1 MARAEQLLDRARHA
15 ANIGNHLR
23 ADRYLAQAA
32 GLTDDVDLHAQVE
45 ITRAY
50 VEAETGDPVGG
61 IERCLKIL
69 DREDLSRETA
79 GKAWQQ
85 LGLLRMRIGES
96 DAAMDAFARAV
107 SVLPPGIEDLGFALL
122 NRGNVHLQRREPEL
136 AAADFQAAR
145 DELDL
150 PGFEVDRAMAEH
162 NLGYT
167 RLLTGD
173 LVGAIQMIEEAA
185 PVLSPLSAVNRATVE
200 QDRAEILTA
209 AGRPREAARALEE
222 AARAY
227 GSRRLRTYQAEC
239 ELTLAWTMLREDP
252 ARARVV
258 ARRAARRFRDQAS
271 PARELGAEAAALVAE
286 IAGGRRERSLLA
298 RVDTVSAALQANGL
312 QYDATVLRL
321 QGARLAV
328 ARGELDDARA
338 RLRRVRVGDGSPVTT
353 RLLWREVRAE
363 LARARGDK
371 WHAREHVRAGLSDLH
386 AWQSSF
392 GSLDLQ
398 STLVGHGRDLASQGL
413 EIAIEN
419 GDPGLVFEWSE
430 RARTLVGRVSP
441 VRPPT
446 DAQVA
451 QDLSELRVLQGE
463 QPAPRTPEARR
474 VEELRTRVRQR
485 RWYAEGAGEVSEP
498 TDLERLRSALEED
511 DAALV
516 ALVVVANRITAL
528 VCSPDHSIVVDLG
541 PLGSLRDKLDGLTA
555 DLTMAAGHRDDAL
568 AVPLRA
574 ALRSR
579 LQVVGDQLVAP
590 LVDLLGERRVVLT
603 PSGALAGT
611 PWSLLPGMVGRPLT
625 IPPSATRWLELRSGP
640 APQTV
645 GLVAGPNVERG
656 HEEVTRAAAAWSSA
670 RVLLGEEATAPHV
683 AELAEQVD
691 VLHLAG
697 HGRHT
702 GENPL
707 FSAVELVDGP
717 WFGYDIDE
725 LRRTPSTVVLSA
737 CELGRV
743 SVRYG
748 EEAIGMSAAWL
759 HAGARTVLSSPV
771 LIADDIACDAM
782 ARWHALVAA
791 GAAPADALAQVSASE
806 DDVVPMLS
814 FGAGW

>member
-1 MARAEQLLDRARHA
+1 MASADKLLDRARRA
-15 ANIGNHLR
+15 ANIGNYPR
-23 ADRYLAQAA
+23 ADRYLEQANA
-32 GLTDDVDLHAQVE
+32 VADDIDVEAQVE

-50 VEAETGDPVGG
+50 VQAETGDPAGG
-61 IERCLKIL
+61 IERCLHIL
-69 DREDLSRETA
+69 ERDDLNQETA

-85 LGLLRMRIGES
+85 LGLLRMRTGES
-96 DAAMDAFARAV
+96 DAAMEAFAQAV

-122 NRGNVHLQRREPEL
+122 NRGNVHLQRRQPEL

-162 NLGYT
+162 NLGYA

-173 LVGAIQMIEEAA
+173 LVGAIQMIDRAA
-185 PVLSPLSAVNRATVE
+185 ETLSVSAVNRATVE

-209 AGRPREAARALEE
+209 AGRPREAIRALEQ
-222 AARAY
+222 AAQAY

-252 ARARVV
+252 AKARVV
-258 ARRAARRFRDQAS
+258 ARRAARRFRGQAS
-271 PARELGAEAAALVAE
+271 PARELDAEAAALVAE
-286 IAGGRRERSLLA
+286 IASGSRVRSLLA
-298 RVDTVSAALQANGL
+298 RVDSLSPSLHANGL
-312 QYDATVLRL
+312 RHDATVLQL
-321 QGARLAV
+321 QGARVSV
-328 ARGELDDARA
+328 ARGDLDDARS
-338 RLRRVRVGDGSPVTT
+338 RLRRVRVGSASPVTT

-363 LARARGDK
+363 LARARGDGR
-371 WHAREHVRAGLSDLH
+371 HAREHVRAGLSDLH

-398 STLVGHGRDLASQGL
+398 STLVGHGRDLAVTGL
-413 EIAIEN
+413 ELAVEH
-419 GDPGLVFEWSE
+419 GDPDLLFEWSE
-430 RARTLVGRVSP
+430 RARTLVGRVAP

-446 DAQVA
+446 DGQVA

-463 QPAPRTPEARR
+463 QPRARTPEARR
-474 VEELRTRVRQR
+474 VEELRARVRQR
-485 RWYAEGAGEVSEP
+485 RWYAEGAGEVTEP
-498 TDLERLRSALEED
+498 TTIDELRAVLKED

-516 ALVVVANRITAL
+516 AHLVVRDRVTAL
-528 VCSPDHSIVVDLG
+528 VCTSHETTVVE
-541 PLGSLRDKLDGLTA
+541 LGSLDPLRDRLDGLA
-555 DLTMAAGHRDDAL
+555 SDLTMAAGHRDDPL
-568 AVPLRA
+568 AAPLRA

-579 LQVVGDQLVAP
+579 LQVVADQLVTP
-590 LVDLLGERRVVLT
+590 MLEVLGDRRLVLT
-603 PSGALAGT
+603 PSGGLAGT
-611 PWSLLPGMVGRPLT
+611 PWSLLPGLIGRPLT
-625 IPPSATRWLELRSGP
+625 IPPSATRWLELRGGP
-640 APQTV
+640 VPRRV
-645 GLVAGPNVERG
+645 GLVAGPEVARG
-656 HEEVTRAAAAWSSA
+656 REEVTRAAAAWSDA
-670 RVLLGEEATAPHV
+670 EVLMGADATATRV
-683 AELAEQVD
+683 AALAEEVD

-743 SVRYG
+743 SVRSG

-771 LIADDIACDAM
+771 LIADDVACDAM
-782 ARWHALVAA
+782 ARWHAMLAAGTAPAEALAHVAA
-791 GAAPADALAQVSASE
+791 TA